1 MCYKPKKKLK
11 SKLKKWKKCVD
22 KLKRKKEMIP
32 IVATLLS
39 SLAENGLGLLSSAIQ
54 AKGKEVVENTLG
66 VKIPDAPTPEDVS
79 KLRQLQFE
87 HEERLLE
94 LGIEKAKM
102 ELEEMK
108 VLAAAAQNDADNI
121 TDRWQADMSSD
132 SWLSKNIRPMS
143 LIAIFLGYFLFA
155 MMSAFGYNANESYV
169 TLLGNW
175 GMLIM
180 GAYFG
185 GRTIEKLADMKGKK

>member
-1 MCYKPKKKLK
+1 ML
-11 SKLKKWKKCVD
+11 
-22 KLKRKKEMIP
+22 P

-39 SLAENGLGLLSSAIQ
+39 SLAQNGLGLLSSAIQ

-102 ELEEMK
+102 ELAELDL
-108 VLAAAAQNDADNI
+108 LAKAAQSDADNV

-155 MMSAFGYNANESYV
+155 MMSAYGYNANESYV

-175 GMLIM
+175 GMLVF

-185 GRTIEKLADMKGKK
+185 SRTVEKITEIRSKAR

>member
-1 MCYKPKKKLK
+1 
-11 SKLKKWKKCVD
+11 
-22 KLKRKKEMIP
+22 MIP
-32 IVATLLS
+32 IVASLLG
-39 SLAENGLGLLSSAIQ
+39 SLAQNGLTLLSSAIQ

-66 VKIPDAPTPEDVS
+66 VKIPDNPTPEEVG

-102 ELEEMK
+102 ELAE
-108 VLAAAAQNDADNI
+108 LQLFADAAKNEDNNVTNRWDADM
-121 TDRWQADMSSD
+121 ASD

-185 GRTIEKLADMKGKK
+185 GRTVEKLAEMRKK

>member
-1 MCYKPKKKLK
+1 
-11 SKLKKWKKCVD
+11 
-22 KLKRKKEMIP
+22 MIP
-32 IVATLLS
+32 IVATLLG
-39 SLAENGLGLLSSAIQ
+39 SLAQNGLTLLSSAIQ

-66 VKIPDAPTPEDVS
+66 VKIPDNPTEEDVS
-79 KLRQLQFE
+79 KLRQLQYD

-102 ELEEMK
+102 ELAELDL
-108 VLAAAAQNDADNI
+108 LAKAAQNDADNI

-155 MMSAFGYNANESYV
+155 MMSAFNYNANESYV
-169 TLLGNW
+169 SLLGQW

-185 GRTIEKLADMKGKK
+185 GRTIEKLAEMKGRK

>member
-1 MCYKPKKKLK
+1 
-11 SKLKKWKKCVD
+11 
-22 KLKRKKEMIP
+22 MIP
-32 IVATLLS
+32 IFASLLT

-66 VKIPDAPTPEDVS
+66 VKIPDAPTSEDVA
-79 KLRQLQFE
+79 KLRQLQFD
-87 HEERLLE
+87 HEEKLLA

-102 ELEEMK
+102 DLAELDL
-108 VLAAAAQNDADNI
+108 LAKAAQNDADNI
-121 TDRWQADMSSD
+121 TDRWEADMASD

-155 MMSAFGYNANESYV
+155 MMSAYGLNANESYV

-185 GRTIEKLADMKGKK
+185 GRTVEKLAEMRKK

>member
-1 MCYKPKKKLK
+1 
-11 SKLKKWKKCVD
+11 
-22 KLKRKKEMIP
+22 MIP
-32 IVATLLS
+32 VIGALLGT
-39 SLAENGLGLLSSAIQ
+39 LAESGLGLLSSAIQ

-66 VKIPDAPTPEDVS
+66 IKIPDNPTPADVEN
-79 KLRQLQFE
+79 LRQLQYE

-102 ELEEMK
+102 ELAELQL
-108 VLAAAAQNDADNI
+108 LADSAKNEDNNVSNRWDADM
-121 TDRWQADMSSD
+121 ASD

-143 LIAIFLGYFLFA
+143 LIAIFTGYFLFA

-169 TLLGNW
+169 NLLGQW

-185 GRTIEKLADMKGKK
+185 GRTIEKLAEMRGKK

>member
-1 MCYKPKKKLK
+1 MLPLIA
-11 SKLKKWKKCVD
+11 S
-22 KLKRKKEMIP
+22 
-32 IVATLLS
+32 LLGT
-39 SLAENGLGLLSSAIQ
+39 LAENGLGLLSSAIQ

-66 VKIPDAPTPEDVS
+66 VKIPDAPTPEDVA
-79 KLRQLQFE
+79 KLRQLQFD

-102 ELEEMK
+102 ELAELDL
-108 VLAAAAQNDADNI
+108 LAKAAQNDADNI
-121 TDRWQADMSSD
+121 TDRWEADMSSD

-143 LIAIFLGYFLFA
+143 LIAIFCGYFLFA
-155 MMSAFGYNANESYV
+155 MMSAFGLNANESYV
-169 TLLGNW
+169 SLLGQW

-185 GRTIEKLADMKGKK
+185 GRTIEKLAELKGKK

>member
-1 MCYKPKKKLK
+1 
-11 SKLKKWKKCVD
+11 V
-22 KLKRKKEMIP
+22 IP
-32 IVATLLS
+32 IVASLLG
-39 SLAENGLGLLSSAIQ
+39 SLAENGLTLLSSAIQ
-54 AKGKEVVENTLG
+54 AKGKEVVEKTLG
-66 VKIPDAPTPEDVS
+66 VKIPDSPTSEDVS

-102 ELEEMK
+102 ELAELDL
-108 VLAAAAQNDADNI
+108 LAKAAQNDADNI

-132 SWLSKNIRPMS
+132 SWLSKNIRPLS

-155 MMSAFGYNANESYV
+155 MMSAFGHNANESYV

-185 GRTIEKLADMKGKK
+185 GRTIEKLADMRKK

>member
-1 MCYKPKKKLK
+1 ML
-11 SKLKKWKKCVD
+11 
-22 KLKRKKEMIP
+22 P
-32 IVATLLS
+32 ILASLLGT
-39 SLAENGLGLLSSAIQ
+39 LAENGLGLLSSAIQ
-54 AKGKEVVENTLG
+54 AKGKDVVEKTLG
-66 VKIPDAPTPEDVS
+66 VKIPDAPTAEDVS

-102 ELEEMK
+102 ELAELDL
-108 VLAAAAQNDADNI
+108 LAKAAQNDADNI

-155 MMSAFGYNANESYV
+155 MMSAYGLNANESYV

-185 GRTIEKLADMKGKK
+185 GRTVEKLAEMRKK

>member
-1 MCYKPKKKLK
+1 
-11 SKLKKWKKCVD
+11 
-22 KLKRKKEMIP
+22 MIP
-32 IVATLLS
+32 IVASLLS
-39 SLAENGLGLLSSAIQ
+39 SLAQNGLGLLSSAIQ
-54 AKGKEVVENTLG
+54 AKGKEVVEKTLG
-66 VKIPDAPTPEDVS
+66 VKIPDNPTAEDVS
-79 KLRQLQFE
+79 NLRQLQYD

-94 LGIEKAKM
+94 LGIEKAKI
-102 ELEEMK
+102 ELAELDL
-108 VLAAAAQNDADNI
+108 LAKAAQNDADNI

-143 LIAIFLGYFLFA
+143 LIAIFAGYFLFA
-155 MMSAFGYNANESYV
+155 MMSAFNYNANESYV

-185 GRTIEKLADMKGKK
+185 GRTVEKLAEMRKK

>member
-1 MCYKPKKKLK
+1 
-11 SKLKKWKKCVD
+11 
-22 KLKRKKEMIP
+22 MIP
-32 IVATLLS
+32 IIGALLGT
-39 SLAENGLGLLSSAIQ
+39 LAENGLTLLSSAIQ

-66 VKIPDAPTPEDVS
+66 IKIPDNPTPADVE
-79 KLRQLQFE
+79 KLRQLQYE
-87 HEERLLE
+87 HEERLIE
-94 LGIEKAKM
+94 LGIEKAKLELAEM
-102 ELEEMK
+102 EMYAK
-108 VLAAAAQNDADNI
+108 AAQSDAENI
-121 TDRWQADMSSD
+121 TDRWKADMSSD

-143 LIAIFLGYFLFA
+143 LIAIFCGYFLFA

-185 GRTIEKLADMKGKK
+185 GRTEEKLAEMRSSK

>member
-1 MCYKPKKKLK
+1 
-11 SKLKKWKKCVD
+11 
-22 KLKRKKEMIP
+22 MIP
-32 IVATLLS
+32 IVASLLGT
-39 SLAENGLGLLSSAIQ
+39 LAENGLGLLSSAIQ

-66 VKIPDAPTPEDVS
+66 VKIPDAPSSEDVA
-79 KLRQLQFE
+79 KLRELQYQ

-102 ELEEMK
+102 ELAEMEL
-108 VLAAAAQNDADNI
+108 LAKAAQNDADNI
-121 TDRWQADMSSD
+121 TDRWEADMASD

-143 LIAIFLGYFLFA
+143 LIAIFVGYFLFA
-155 MMSAFGYNANESYV
+155 MMSAFDYNANESYV

-185 GRTIEKLADMKGKK
+185 GRTVEKLAEMRKK

>member
-1 MCYKPKKKLK
+1 
-11 SKLKKWKKCVD
+11 
-22 KLKRKKEMIP
+22 MIP
-32 IVATLLS
+32 IVASLLGT
-39 SLAENGLGLLSSAIQ
+39 LAENGLGLLSSAIQ
-54 AKGKEVVENTLG
+54 AKGKQVVENTLG

-102 ELEEMK
+102 ELEELK
-108 VLAAAAQNDADNI
+108 VLATAAQNDADNI

-143 LIAIFLGYFLFA
+143 LIAIFMGYFLFA
-155 MMSAFGYNANESYV
+155 LMSAFGYNANESYV

-175 GMLIM
+175 GMIIM
-180 GAYFG
+180 GSYFA
-185 GRTIEKLADMKGKK
+185 GRTVEKLAEMRGSK

>member
-1 MCYKPKKKLK
+1 
-11 SKLKKWKKCVD
+11 
-22 KLKRKKEMIP
+22 MIP
-32 IVATLLS
+32 IVASLLGTL
-39 SLAENGLGLLSSAIQ
+39 AQNGLGLLSSAIQ

-66 VKIPDAPTPEDVS
+66 VKISDNPSPEDVS

-87 HEERLLE
+87 HEEKLLE
-94 LGIEKAKM
+94 LGIEKAKL

-121 TDRWQADMSSD
+121 TDRWESDMASD

-155 MMSAFGYNANESYV
+155 MMSAFGFNANESYV

-185 GRTIEKLADMKGKK
+185 GRTVEKLAEMRKK